1 VNCIHQKYV
10 AIKQKKIGHKHF
22 IMDFF
27 LSNKAAMSFIKYH
40 QNRNVRS
47 WGSSQRIGGMRGEL
61 AELWKVVGKNRK
73 VRAMLESIQGR

>member
-1 VNCIHQKYV
+1 
-10 AIKQKKIGHKHF
+10 
-22 IMDFF
+22 
-27 LSNKAAMSFIKYH
+27 MSFIKYH

-47 WGSSQRIGGMRGEL
+47 WGSNQRIGGLRGEL